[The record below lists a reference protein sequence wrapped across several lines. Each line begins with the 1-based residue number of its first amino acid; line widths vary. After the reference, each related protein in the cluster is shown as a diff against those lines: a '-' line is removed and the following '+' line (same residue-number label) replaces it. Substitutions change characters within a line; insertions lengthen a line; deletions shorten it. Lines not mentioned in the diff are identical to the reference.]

1 MSVFTSTLFQS
12 TKISD
17 ITLLLPYQAAHE
29 KLYELQKS
37 SPDRN
42 KEGLLS
48 NLGDEISLLTQVKQ
62 QVEEAIAR
70 SVSQSLTATLATT
83 VAADVFAPTRSANA
97 DVVVAPPSPHPLPPA
112 IISNGGGNN
121 FVGKSHSILNEAH
134 TDMSEEEVDDDD
146 DDDEGSLGDQ
156 SPIVTQTGTV
166 DGEEDEVREYIDE
179 EEGVM
184 NSTAN
189 YSSGNK
195 VVEGTAAVPSP
206 IAIPPSPYPP

>member
-83 VAADVFAPTRSANA
+83 VAADVFAPTRSADA
-97 DVVVAPPSPHPLPPA
+97 DVVVASSSPHPHPPA
-112 IISNGGGNN
+112 IIGNGGGNN

-134 TDMSEEEVDDDD
+134 TDISEEEVDD

-156 SPIVTQTGTV
+156 SPILTQTGTV
-166 DGEEDEVREYIDE
+166 DGEEDEGREYIDE

-184 NSTAN
+184 EQQQCHPLPCYHYYN
-189 YSSGNK
+189 
-195 VVEGTAAVPSP
+195 
-206 IAIPPSPYPP
+206 